1 MRLLIALIVCLLPN
15 VLWAQDPAT
24 SQPYGAPLYL
34 NPAFAGYEGCSRV
47 ALSYRNQWPGLS
59 GNSQTVLASYDQ
71 YVHPMRGGIGV
82 NFMYDNAGGTLGTWA
97 ASVIYS
103 PTFGLFKRKLLISP
117 AIEVGYLVR
126 TLEWS
131 KLVFGNMIDSRFGFI
146 YPTQEVRSGT
156 EVKHMFDGS
165 VGLLLSHHGLRY
177 GVAVRHFTQPDEG
190 FGGESRLPFLLN
202 AHIAYTAKLAERFR
216 LMGSFMYSRQQDF
229 QMFVPNITLNFFSL
243 RVGCGFRASLQNF
256 DRVIINAGLARKWF
270 SLGYSY
276 DITVSSLSNTNTG
289 GSHEV
294 NLQFRFNCKNKEQG
308 RKGDSMWGM

>member
-1 MRLLIALIVCLLPN
+1 MRLLIAAILCLLMVPAM
-15 VLWAQDPAT
+15 AQDPAT

-59 GNSQTVLASYDQ
+59 GSSQTVLASYDQ

-117 AIEVGYLVR
+117 AIEIGYLAR

-131 KLVFGNMIDSRFGFI
+131 KLTFGNMIDPRYGFV
-146 YPTQEVRSGT
+146 YPTQDTVTGNS
-156 EVKHMFDGS
+156 VKHMFDGS
-165 VGLLLSHHGLRY
+165 VGLLIAHHGFRY

-229 QMFVPNITLNFFSL
+229 EMFVPNIAFNFYGM
-243 RVGCGFRASLQNF
+243 RVGSGFRASLKNF
-256 DRVIINAGLARKWF
+256 DSVIISTGYSRKWF
-270 SLGYSY
+270 SVGYSY
-276 DITVSSLSNTNTG
+276 DITVSSLGNSTTG

-294 NLQFRFNCKNKEQG
+294 NLQFRFNCSNKEVG